1 MMNKMN
7 KQPAG
12 IEKCAGAAVVEFVLV
27 LPLLILLALPIFD
40 FARAIQANMILVNM
54 SREGASL
61 ASRANLI
68 YSDQQIMGAL
78 ASTASPL
85 DMSNSGMI
93 YITRVMGHAENGGI
107 IRNVVLEQYR
117 WAQGW
122 NQSRYSPPSTVWNC
136 GTSGTSWATGGSCSN
151 IPTGNSAPTANVMTG
166 QLADGEVIYAADVF
180 YNFSTL
186 FGGMNLGFGLTTPQL
201 SHDLHAM
208 TVL

>member
-1 MMNKMN
+1 MMNQMN

-12 IEKCAGAAVVEFVLV
+12 RGKCAGAAVVEFALV

-40 FARAIQANMILVNM
+40 FARAIQANMIVVNM

-61 ASRANLI
+61 ASRANLT

-78 ASTASPL
+78 ASTAPPL

-93 YITRVMGHAENGGI
+93 YITRVMGHAEAGG
-107 IRNVVLEQYR
+107 IRNVVLDQYR

-122 NQSRYSPPSTVWNC
+122 NQSHYSPPSAVWNC
-136 GTSGTSWATGGSCSN
+136 GTSGTSWATGGSCRN

-166 QLADGEVIYAADVF
+166 QLSDGEVIYAVDVF
-180 YNFSTL
+180 YGFNTL